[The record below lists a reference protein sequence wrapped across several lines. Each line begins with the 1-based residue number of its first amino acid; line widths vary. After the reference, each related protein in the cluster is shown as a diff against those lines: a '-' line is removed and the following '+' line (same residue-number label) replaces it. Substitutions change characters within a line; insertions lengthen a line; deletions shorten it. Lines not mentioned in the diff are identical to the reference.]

1 MIVHIDMDAFFASVE
16 QLDAPHLMGK
26 SVIVGGNTGRGVVAA
41 ASYEARAKGVRS
53 AMPIF
58 RARQLCPE
66 AVIVPPRKDRY
77 QAISRTIMSLL
88 TSVSPLVEPVS
99 IDEAYVDI
107 TGCDR
112 LWGKPEEIAVKIKEM
127 VKANVHLT
135 CSVGVAPVK
144 FLAKIASDFNKPD
157 GIKIIMPEEVSAFI
171 QTLPIE
177 KVPGVGKKTLPA
189 LTHLSVRYLGDI
201 NAIPITVLSQKF
213 GKYGRHLKA
222 LAMGRENNPVVTRHE
237 HKSMS
242 TETTLHQNTRD
253 MSLLKKYL
261 LQQTE
266 DVARQL
272 RGHHLKARTV
282 FIKLTY
288 GDFKKLTRS
297 ITLDMPTQTS
307 TIIYRQ
313 GVLLLEQIRLEN
325 DVRLIGI
332 GASSLSPETFPVQQ
346 ELFKDN
352 RDSDTRWQQVDK
364 ALDRIYQRYGRDAVA
379 KAHVA
384 GSQTKE

>member
-16 QLDAPHLMGK
+16 QLDNPRLRGK
-26 SVIVGGNTGRGVVAA
+26 SVIVGRNTQRGVVAA
-41 ASYEARAKGVRS
+41 ASYEARTKGVRS

-66 AVIVPPRKDRY
+66 AVIVPPRRDRY
-77 QAISRTIMSLL
+77 QDISRRIMTLL

-112 LWGKPEEIAVKIKEM
+112 LWGEPKDIAVKIKEM
-127 VKANVHLT
+127 VKTNVHLT

-144 FLAKIASDFNKPD
+144 FLAKIASDYNKPD
-157 GIKIIMPEEVSAFI
+157 GIKIIMPEEVAAFI

-189 LTHLSVRYLGDI
+189 LTQLSVQYLGDI
-201 NAIPITVLSQKF
+201 NAIPITLLSQKF
-213 GKYGRHLKA
+213 GKYGHHLKT

-242 TETTLHQNTRD
+242 TETTLHQDTRD
-253 MSLLKKYL
+253 MGFLKKRL
-261 LQQTE
+261 LQQAE
-266 DVARQL
+266 EVARQL
-272 RGHHLKARTV
+272 RCHHLKARTV

-297 ITLDMPTQTS
+297 ITLDAPTQTS
-307 TIIYRQ
+307 TVIYRK

-332 GASSLSPETFPVQQ
+332 GASSLLPETLPVQRQ
-346 ELFKDN
+346 LFQKN
-352 RDSDTRWQQVDK
+352 SDPDDRWQQVDK
-364 ALDRIYQRYGRDAVA
+364 ALDRIYQRYGKDAVA
-379 KAHVA
+379 KAHAAVP
-384 GSQTKE
+384 QTKK